1 MKRMVAIKPFAL
13 KFFLNLWKINNMCTK
28 CLIIKLELVDAC
40 GRESRVEQTL
50 H

>member
-1 MKRMVAIKPFAL
+1 MKHMVATKPFAL
-13 KFFLNLWKINNMCTK
+13 KFLKFLWKINNMFTK